1 MMFPPTLPPRRFVEH
16 EQLQRATL
24 EEELRCQLD
33 NLASLK
39 ISTIS
44 HIEILRSEMH
54 CEMAQL
60 HEAIMVREEELQ
72 ANKLARRRAIEA
84 AVSASWRR
92 VDRAAV
98 QAAFHSWRWVWVGYC
113 LGLSRGMD
121 CMGMDEVWNGWAWTG
136 APGGR
141 ETWTGVW
148 ERRKYVGQ

>member
-16 EQLQRATL
+16 EQLQRTTL

-113 LGLSRGMD
+113 LGSSRGMD
-121 CMGMDEVWNGWAWTG
+121 CMGMDRVAECIGMDRG
-136 APGGR
+136 M
-141 ETWTGVW
+141 
-148 ERRKYVGQ
+148 